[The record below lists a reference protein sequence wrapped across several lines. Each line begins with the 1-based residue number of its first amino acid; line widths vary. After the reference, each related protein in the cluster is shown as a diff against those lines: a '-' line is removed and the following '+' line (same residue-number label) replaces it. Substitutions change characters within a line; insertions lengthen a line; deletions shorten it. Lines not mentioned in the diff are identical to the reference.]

1 MIDFID
7 TYEKADDCRIKEMNK
22 WLLAN
27 GIITCM
33 FMNTTNTKN
42 RIRVN
47 VYNHFDIY
55 DFVYK
60 VQ

>member
-1 MIDFID
+1 
-7 TYEKADDCRIKEMNK
+7 
-22 WLLAN
+22 
-27 GIITCM
+27 M
-33 FMNTTNTKN
+33 FMNTTNTKTE
-42 RIRVN
+42 IRVN